1 MNLNIP
7 ENEKTPLV
15 KQLLKIINEL
25 SQENIFLKKEILEL
39 KKETIKPSKLN
50 APERED
56 TEEDGRKAKRKS
68 RKGIKKNKKNID
80 IYEEIVVEPDNI
92 PEGAVFVK
100 YYEIEV
106 QDIIL
111 KPHNT
116 RYKLAQ
122 YRTKDGKYITAKL
135 PNSTKTSDKKEIS
148 QFPPLLRTDRATFTA
163 ISSSINN

>member
-15 KQLLKIINEL
+15 KQLLEIINEL

-39 KKETIKPSKLN
+39 KKETIRPKIKPSKLN

-56 TEEDGRKAKRKS
+56 TEEDGRKAKQKS

-92 PEGAVFVK
+92 PEGAVFCK
-100 YYEIEV
+100 
-106 QDIIL
+106 IL
-111 KPHNT
+111 
-116 RYKLAQ
+116 
-122 YRTKDGKYITAKL
+122 
-135 PNSTKTSDKKEIS
+135 
-148 QFPPLLRTDRATFTA
+148 
-163 ISSSINN
+163 

>member
-1 MNLNIP
+1 M
-7 ENEKTPLV
+7 
-15 KQLLKIINEL
+15 
-25 SQENIFLKKEILEL
+25 
-39 KKETIKPSKLN
+39 N

-68 RKGIKKNKKNID
+68 RKGIEKNKKNID
-80 IYEEIVVEPDNI
+80 IHEEIVVEPDNI

-106 QDIIL
+106 QDIIF

-122 YRTKDGKYITAKL
+122 YILK
-135 PNSTKTSDKKEIS
+135 
-148 QFPPLLRTDRATFTA
+148 
-163 ISSSINN
+163 